1 MYGYY
6 PYQSTQGIMPA
17 REQAVPTMYYSPMPS
32 YYSPYLTQRS
42 AGNQKSSGMSLPVG
56 SILQMFGP
64 GSSSSAGVGT
74 ASASSAASGASS
86 SGIPAGLS
94 AAFSNPWTGVIAAAM
109 AGATAL
115 SADSAA
121 AGNGSNAEKWGGPV
135 VNIPVKIA
143 KGDWEGVMDDGAMGP
158 VGAIY
163 NIAQGEDVGKSIVNS
178 LGPLGQVPYLLAQGI
193 LPFSGG
199 KSSQSWIKALT
210 GFGI

>member
-6 PYQSTQGIMPA
+6 PSYNMQGVMPA

-32 YYSPYLTQRS
+32 YYSPYLNQRS
-42 AGNQKSSGMSLPVG
+42 AGNQKSSGMSLPIG

-64 GSSSSAGVGT
+64 NSSSSVG
-74 ASASSAASGASS
+74 ASVAPASSAAGGASS
-86 SGIPAGLS
+86 SSIPTGLS

-121 AGNGSNAEKWGGPV
+121 AGNGSNAEKWGGPI
-135 VNIPVKIA
+135 VNIPMKIA

-158 VGAIY
+158 IGAIY
-163 NIAQGEDVGKSIVNS
+163 NIAKGEDVGKSIANS
-178 LGPLGQVPYLLAQGI
+178 LGPLG
-193 LPFSGG
+193 
-199 KSSQSWIKALT
+199 
-210 GFGI
+210 